1 MSDVPPPTPVPPPA
15 APPTPGKPD
24 LVTRFLAFFIDAV
37 IVSVVGLVPVLGT
50 LVGIAYALLRD
61 GLHYEFM
68 DGRSIGKKL
77 MKLKVVR
84 HDGSPMDMAT
94 SARRNWPL
102 AVGSLA
108 QGLLILPVIGW
119 ILFPFAVIAGALLAL
134 FEAYRVVTDPE
145 GRRWGDALAGTKVVQ
160 ATS

>member
-1 MSDVPPPTPVPPPA
+1 MSDAIPPTPVPPPA
-15 APPTPGKPD
+15 TPPTAGKPD
-24 LVTRFLAFFIDAV
+24 LGTRFLAFFIDAV

-50 LVGIAYALLRD
+50 LAAIAYALLRD

-77 MKLKVVR
+77 MKLKVLR

-94 SARRNWPL
+94 SVRRNWPL
-102 AVGSLA
+102 ALGSLA

-119 ILFPFAVIAGALLAL
+119 VLLPFAVIAGALLAL
-134 FEAYRVVTDPE
+134 YEVYRVVTDPE
-145 GRRWGDALAGTKVVQ
+145 GRRWGDALAGTQVVQ

>member
-1 MSDVPPPTPVPPPA
+1 MDEPVTPTPAPA
-15 APPTPGKPD
+15 PVGSKPD
-24 LVTRFLAFFIDAV
+24 PLTRFLAFFIDAV
-37 IVSVVGLVPVLGT
+37 IVSVVGLVPIIGS
-50 LVGIAYALLRD
+50 LVAIAYALLRD

-84 HDGSPMDMAT
+84 HDGSPMDMAA

-108 QGLLILPVIGW
+108 QGLLIFPVVGW
-119 ILFPFAVIAGALLAL
+119 VLVPIVVIAGPLLAL
-134 FEAYRVVTDPE
+134 YEAYKVVTEPE

-160 ATS
+160 AAS

>member
-1 MSDVPPPTPVPPPA
+1 MSDPVPPAPVPPPA
-15 APPTPGKPD
+15 PSAATGKPD
-24 LVTRFLAFFIDAV
+24 LMTRFLAFFIDAV
-37 IVSVVGLVPVLGT
+37 IVSVVGLVPFLGT

-61 GLHYEFM
+61 GLHFEFM

-84 HDGSPMDMAT
+84 HDGSAMDMQT

-119 ILFPFAVIAGALLAL
+119 VLFPFAVIAGALLAL
-134 FEAYRVVTDPE
+134 FEAYRVYSAPD
-145 GRRWGDALAGTKVVQ
+145 GRRWGDTLAGTMVV
-160 ATS
+160 AEYA

>member
-1 MSDVPPPTPVPPPA
+1 MSDAIPPTPVPPPA
-15 APPTPGKPD
+15 SPPAAGKPD
-24 LVTRFLAFFIDAV
+24 LLTRFLAFFIDAV
-37 IVSVVGLVPVLGT
+37 IVSVVGLVPLLGT

-61 GLHYEFM
+61 GLTFEFM

-119 ILFPFAVIAGALLAL
+119 ILLPFAVIAGAVLAL
-134 FEAYRVVTDPE
+134 YEAYKVYSAPD
-145 GRRWGDALAGTKVVQ
+145 GRRWGDSLAGTKVI
-160 ATS
+160 AENA

>member
-1 MSDVPPPTPVPPPA
+1 MSDVPPPSPLPPPTVPPTA
-15 APPTPGKPD
+15 GKPD
-24 LVTRFLAFFIDAV
+24 PVTRFLAFFIDAV
-37 IVSVVGLVPVLGT
+37 IVSVIGLVPLLGT

-84 HDGSPMDMAT
+84 HDGLPMDLAT
-94 SARRNWPL
+94 SARRNWTL

-119 ILFPFAVIAGALLAL
+119 LLLPIAVVAGALLAL
-134 FEAYRVVTDPE
+134 LEAYKVLTDPE
-145 GRRWGDALAGTKVVQ
+145 GRRWGDALAGTQVVQ
-160 ATS
+160 AES